1 MLLRL
6 VNYLPRALAG
16 SAESPRLGL
25 LLADGVADLAA
36 LCEAQAED
44 CGCAN
49 SVVSMLACAECQNTA
64 RLALAEAGDQ
74 IPTIPLA
81 EVKLFAP
88 VPHPGKLFCLA
99 GNYAEHI
106 RESRCKD
113 LSGQVDPSDLA
124 TPRIFMK
131 PSTNTVCGPDA
142 PIPVGPQTRF
152 LDYEGELAVI
162 IGKRGKHIPAAQA
175 LSHVGGVTCLNDIS
189 ERELRIWERPEDRPW
204 DKFFDWL
211 NGKWCDHGAPM
222 GPCAVPL
229 ADLADVHDLTLTTR
243 VNGQVR
249 QQSTTGHMIFRIPQ
263 IIEYLSQFLT
273 LEVGDVI
280 ATGTPSGVG
289 HACGCR
295 LTPGDVVE
303 VEIEPIGV
311 LRNPVVSE

>member
-1 MLLRL
+1 MSMRL
-6 VNYLPRALAG
+6 VNYLPHSQVG
-16 SAESPRLGL
+16 IAEGLRLGVIL
-25 LLADGVADLAA
+25 EEGVADLAE

-49 SVVSMLACAECQNTA
+49 SVVSMLACLECQAAA
-64 RLALAEAGDQ
+64 RQALAEAGDQ
-74 IPTIPLA
+74 VPTLPLE
-81 EVKLFAP
+81 EVKLFSP
-88 VPHPGKLFCLA
+88 VPQPGKLFCLA
-99 GNYAEHI
+99 GNYSEHI

-131 PSTNTVCGPDA
+131 PATNTVCGPED
-142 PIPVGPQTRF
+142 PIPVGRQTRF

-162 IGKRGKHIPAAQA
+162 IGKRGKYIPAAEA
-175 LSHVGGVTCLNDIS
+175 LSYVGGVTCFNDIS
-189 ERELRIWERPEDRPW
+189 ERELKIWERPEDRAW

-211 NGKWCDHGAPM
+211 NGKWCDNGAPM

-229 ADLADVHDLTLTTR
+229 ADLPDVHNLSLQTR
-243 VNGQVR
+243 LNGKVVQD
-249 QQSTTGHMIFRIPQ
+249 SNTGNMIFLIPRV
-263 IIEYLSQFLT
+263 IEYLSQFVT

-289 HACGCR
+289 HACGVK

-303 VEIEPIGV
+303 VEIEGIGV
-311 LRNPVVSE
+311 LRNPVVAE